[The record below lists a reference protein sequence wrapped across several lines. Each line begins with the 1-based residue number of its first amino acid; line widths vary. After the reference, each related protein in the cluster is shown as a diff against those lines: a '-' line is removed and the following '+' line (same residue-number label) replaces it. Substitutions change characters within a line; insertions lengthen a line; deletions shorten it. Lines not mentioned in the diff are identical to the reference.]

1 MADKG
6 FSLRFKVGGD
16 MRLLASLFKTFKD
29 DLQKSTDRAIA
40 KIAKAYEVEIK
51 KGIRSQSPAGI
62 AFRALAAS
70 TIARKGSSSAL
81 IDQGD
86 LIGSITTR
94 KAKPGVYFV
103 GLLRN
108 ALNRDGTSLTNIGP
122 VHEFGTRDFRIPA
135 RPFIRPIL
143 ESRAIRVK
151 MNAMLEK
158 TVRAS
163 MRRKG
168 WKV

>member
-6 FSLRFKVGGD
+6 FSLRFRVGGD
-16 MRLLASLFKTFKD
+16 MRLLAALFKNFRE
-29 DLQKSTDRAIA
+29 DLRKSADMAMNA
-40 KIAKAYEVEIK
+40 VALHYAVEIK

-122 VHEFGTRDFRIPA
+122 VHEFGTKDFRIPA

-158 TVRAS
+158 TVRAA
-163 MRRKG
+163 MRKKG